1 MVAIG
6 TLTNKKG
13 SMIYT
18 PYPEPSIK
26 LAEIMSKHSEN
37 AARITPIIRTVR
49 VLISVSIIC
58 FESIMNARA
67 IQVGKKV
74 KIKLSI

>member
-6 TLTNKKG
+6 TPTNKKG
-13 SMIYT
+13 NMMYI
-18 PYPEPSIK
+18 PYPAPSSK

-37 AARITPIIRTVR
+37 AARITPVIRTVR
-49 VLISVSIIC
+49 VLISVSIIF

-67 IQVGKKV
+67 I
-74 KIKLSI
+74 